1 MYFLSGYD
9 QSIVELLC
17 SGFRNG
23 FPLHFEGPRHSFKST
38 NLLSALQN
46 PAAVET
52 KLKKEL
58 DAHRLAGPFEFPPFA
73 VFRISPL
80 GVVPKKT
87 PGEFRLI
94 HHLSFPKGSSVNDG
108 IPCEHTSVSYA
119 TVEDAIG
126 FIRAAGSGCFLAK
139 TDIKKAFRII
149 PIHPQ
154 EYNLLGIQWK
164 GLFYYDQC
172 MPMGCSSSCKTFE
185 TFSTTIEWIAWN
197 KLTISSIL
205 HLLDDFLIVA
215 PSRKLCQDQ
224 LEVFLLLCNYLGI
237 PMAPEKN
244 EGPATTIAFTGIK
257 LDSVKMEAR
266 LPKEK
271 IAKCCELISVFLQRK
286 KVTLREIQSLTGLL
300 NFACAVVIPGRAF
313 LHRLIDLT
321 IGIKA
326 PHHKIKL
333 SKEVKEDLKVWKTFL
348 AQFNGRSIFLS
359 DTWVN
364 SNTLNLYTD
373 ASGALGFG
381 AVFGSKWCYGEW
393 PDSWRHSNIAFLE
406 FYPIVLSLFLWGH
419 KMQNRRILF
428 LTDNEAI
435 VHVINKQSCRDKS
448 LMFFV
453 WKMVLASLTHNIVFN
468 AKHIPGVTN
477 KLADALSRLQVHTF
491 KQLAPIHTNKSPTG
505 IPPHLQPINW
515 QL

>member
-1 MYFLSGYD
+1 
-9 QSIVELLC
+9 
-17 SGFRNG
+17 
-23 FPLHFEGPRHSFKST
+23 
-38 NLLSALQN
+38 
-46 PAAVET
+46 
-52 KLKKEL
+52 
-58 DAHRLAGPFEFPPFA
+58 
-73 VFRISPL
+73 
-80 GVVPKKT
+80 
-87 PGEFRLI
+87 
-94 HHLSFPKGSSVNDG
+94 
-108 IPCEHTSVSYA
+108 
-119 TVEDAIG
+119 
-126 FIRAAGSGCFLAK
+126 
-139 TDIKKAFRII
+139 
-149 PIHPQ
+149 
-154 EYNLLGIQWK
+154 
-164 GLFYYDQC
+164 
-172 MPMGCSSSCKTFE
+172 MPN
-185 TFSTTIEWIAWN
+185 A
-197 KLTISSIL
+197 
-205 HLLDDFLIVA
+205 
-215 PSRKLCQDQ
+215 
-224 LEVFLLLCNYLGI
+224 
-237 PMAPEKN
+237 
-244 EGPATTIAFTGIK
+244 
-257 LDSVKMEAR
+257 
-266 LPKEK
+266 
-271 IAKCCELISVFLQRK
+271 ELISVFLQRK

-313 LHRLIDLT
+313 LRRLIDLT

-373 ASGALGFG
+373 ACGALGFG

-428 LTDNEAI
+428 LTDYEAI